1 MKTGTTL
8 AELMCRP
15 ELSYHILSEI
25 DSEREKSLPLSED
38 IVEQVEIEIKYEGYI
53 ARQLRQVEQ
62 YKKMEK
68 KKIPENI
75 DYHDIPSLRLEARQK
90 LISFHPSSVGQ
101 ASRISG
107 VSPADISVLL
117 VYLERFQRGESKE

>member
-15 ELSYHILSEI
+15 ELSYHILAEI

-68 KKIPENI
+68 KKF
-75 DYHDIPSLRLEARQK
+75 LK
-90 LISFHPSSVGQ
+90 ISIIMIYP
-101 ASRISG
+101 
-107 VSPADISVLL
+107 VLDWK
-117 VYLERFQRGESKE
+117 RDKS